1 MILCCT
7 DKDRG
12 RRDDF
17 MGEAKVN
24 LPKNDEQETA
34 TLPLTGKGA
43 KGSVTVEFY
52 GSDNGET
59 QNCEM

>member
-1 MILCCT
+1 
-7 DKDRG
+7 
-12 RRDDF
+12 